1 MTVAVSAISNYQ
13 SNRVFARVRL
23 YGRASDEPESV
34 IADGRPVCAKNN
46 LVPYFLGID
55 GGGTKTTC
63 AVGDESQLLAAATAG
78 PSNIV
83 RVGEAKARE
92 SLQQCVRQACAA
104 AGIVPEEVSRTCVG
118 GSGAAQPELAEIVR
132 SLLAEILPTPI
143 DVVGDMQIALEAA
156 FDTGP
161 GVIVIAGTGS
171 IAYGRD
177 RQGRTARAGGWGFA
191 IGDEGSAHWIG
202 RAAVSAVLRAN
213 DLSDANCT
221 QSALAASL
229 FKAWGV
235 ASIADLARAAN
246 SVPPP
251 DFAALFPAVA
261 SSSDDLATQ
270 VLTEGGEE
278 LAGVA
283 AVVIRRLF
291 AKDHSGAVPVAM
303 TGGVFRHA
311 PLVRQV
317 FYNELRALDPRV
329 ELNPLVVEP
338 VEGAL
343 CMARRAM
350 ERGMGTARH

>member
-1 MTVAVSAISNYQ
+1 M
-13 SNRVFARVRL
+13 
-23 YGRASDEPESV
+23 
-34 IADGRPVCAKNN
+34 CAKNN
-46 LVPYFLGID
+46 LVAYFLGID

-83 RVGEAKARE
+83 RVGEGKARE
-92 SLQQCVRQACAA
+92 SLHRCVRQACAA

-132 SLLAEILPTPI
+132 SLLAEILPGPT

-156 FDTGP
+156 FDSGP
-161 GVIVIAGTGS
+161 GVVVIAGTGS
-171 IAYGRD
+171 IAYGRN
-177 RQGRTARAGGWGFA
+177 RHGKTARAGGWGFA

-202 RAAVSAVLRAN
+202 RTAVSAVLRDA
-213 DLSDANCT
+213 DLSDASSVE
-221 QSALAASL
+221 SALATSL
-229 FKAWGV
+229 FKTWGV

-246 SVPPP
+246 SIPPP
-251 DFAALFPAVA
+251 DFAALFPTIA

-270 VLTEGGEE
+270 VLNEAGGE
-278 LAGVA
+278 LAEVA
-283 AVVIRRLF
+283 AGVIRRLF

-317 FYNELRALDPRV
+317 FYNELRALDQRV
-329 ELNPLVVEP
+329 ELNPQVVEP

-343 CMARRAM
+343 RMARRAM
-350 ERGMGTARH
+350 KRGMSTARH